1 MHVNAHWCHED
12 AQARGGSCA
21 REKRARKIEASRREG
36 QTLAGEQTRTTP
48 TTMEDVDNNSVGSH
62 SKNDARDA
70 TGNKNPPALLIE
82 SQSASSF
89 TASPTQDH
97 MTITDA
103 DLPAFMVRKS
113 EAYSDEPLPP
123 LHM

>member
-1 MHVNAHWCHED
+1 MTL
-12 AQARGGSCA
+12 
-21 REKRARKIEASRREG
+21 EASRREG
-36 QTLAGEQTRTTP
+36 QTLAGEQTQATP
-48 TTMEDVDNNSVGSH
+48 TTMEDVDNNSVGSQ

-113 EAYSDEPLPP
+113 EAYYYVRLP
-123 LHM
+123 MQCVRVRVCVFACFV